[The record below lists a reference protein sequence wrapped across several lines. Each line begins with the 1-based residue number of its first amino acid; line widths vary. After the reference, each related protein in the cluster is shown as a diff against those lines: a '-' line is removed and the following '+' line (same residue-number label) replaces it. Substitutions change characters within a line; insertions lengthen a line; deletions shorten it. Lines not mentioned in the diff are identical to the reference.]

1 MIKEMHRNIVNEFID
16 DSQIYFQFEED
27 FVEENI
33 RCIPMI
39 ARFKLDACG
48 IKLQLKDWCK
58 FSIDERNELCEK
70 ECNNSLELQFYRD
83 YLQKLIYTYTGK
95 EATNLLIDI
104 NPEWAILNT
113 IPLVIEQELLKYNGT
128 ISFQQWNSLGDL
140 KRFVL
145 MKLSKPGHE
154 NRNFPMAVKE
164 FGLV

>member
-1 MIKEMHRNIVNEFID
+1 MLSFYIT
-16 DSQIYFQFEED
+16 S
-27 FVEENI
+27 EN
-33 RCIPMI
+33 
-39 ARFKLDACG
+39 
-48 IKLQLKDWCK
+48 
-58 FSIDERNELCEK
+58 
-70 ECNNSLELQFYRD
+70 ECNNSLDLQLYRN
-83 YLQKLIYTYTGK
+83 YLQKLVYTYTGK

-128 ISFQQWNSLGDL
+128 ISLQQWNSLGDL

-145 MKLSKPGHE
+145 MKLSKSGHE

>member
-1 MIKEMHRNIVNEFID
+1 MIKEMHRNIVKKFIK
-16 DSQIYFQFEED
+16 DSQVYFRFEQD

-39 ARFKLDACG
+39 VRFKLDACG
-48 IKLQLKDWCK
+48 IKLQLKEWCK
-58 FSIDERNELCEK
+58 FSIDERNELGER
-70 ECNNSLELQFYRD
+70 ECNNSLDLQLYRN
-83 YLQKLIYTYTGK
+83 YLQKLVYTCTGK

-113 IPLVIEQELLKYNGT
+113 IPLAIEQELLRYNST
-128 ISFQQWNSLGDL
+128 ISLHQWKSLGDL

-154 NRNFPMAVKE
+154 NRNFPVALKE